1 MFEQEPDITEYK
13 HLFEAL
19 FFATDQECTL
29 EFCFPWEGG
38 GRSQYRMVHLEEGDT
53 SKRWWESIS
62 GLYNWYVTNGASK
75 PVDPY

>member
-53 SKRWWESIS
+53 SKR
-62 GLYNWYVTNGASK
+62 
-75 PVDPY
+75 